1 MKMSRVLGLLAT
13 AILLATVG
21 VNRLHATPQKL
32 PPGKGKFFVVL
43 WEPGTPIPGAA
54 APGRTKKVDEPDFA
68 GLGGEVLSKNGTR
81 RVVILPLGVV
91 KQLRKHE
98 AVMYVQRIWNG
109 ESEHEWAVPE
119 DSSGFRVETNSDE
132 DLQWGP
138 RSYTYDGSG
147 NITAAGTDQ
156 YRYDSAGRLIQSTVH
171 TRANGS
177 DVSVTETFSY
187 DAFGNL
193 TGKQTGSASAV
204 EIPVDPSS
212 NRLNGVEYDVA
223 GNAVTASRG
232 TYWGTRVYKYDAL
245 NSMTTVRQGSYE
257 RRMIYDV
264 SDERIGTI
272 IDDNLSR
279 WSIRDLEGRVLREYQ
294 QDSYVSP
301 GIMSWL
307 WAQDYVY
314 GENALVG
321 GESQKFEYTATSGKF
336 TFGGVRH
343 YHLDHLGSVRM
354 ATDDEGRS
362 VSEHDYAPFG
372 MTLSKTYQEET
383 YPGRHIDAM
392 RFAGHQR
399 DFLGWMNVDNSEYL
413 DYMHARYYDPNL
425 GRFLSVDQGA
435 PNLRRPQSWN
445 RYSYAHNN
453 PIKYVDPDGNIPVE
467 TVIDV
472 ASLGASV
479 YSMATAPSWAN
490 LGYLAWDAA
499 SVALPYVP
507 GSWVA
512 KVGKYGHRGLQAM
525 GVVGKLDA
533 LESAVNNSLVRE
545 GVALL
550 GQGDDSV
557 KQVLGLSRADSAA
570 DFLGVTKGGT
580 FKIVEAKG
588 SNVGDAVGQIAATAA
603 ALKGKVGGGVSF
615 TAEIALK
622 KGQQITGDYRV
633 VGNHL
638 QRFNSGSNKWE
649 RVLVDGNQ
657 VTVRYY

>member
-399 DFLGWMNVDNSEYL
+399 DFLGWTNVDNSEYL

-425 GRFLSVDQGA
+425 GRFLSVDPKYDEDVQF
-435 PNLRRPQSWN
+435 RPQKWN
-445 RYSYAHNN
+445 RYSYAVNN
-453 PIKYVDPDGNIPVE
+453 PIRYVDPDG
-467 TVIDV
+467 
-472 ASLGASV
+472 
-479 YSMATAPSWAN
+479 
-490 LGYLAWDAA
+490 
-499 SVALPYVP
+499 
-507 GSWVA
+507 
-512 KVGKYGHRGLQAM
+512 RGIY
-525 GVVGKLDA
+525 DFI
-533 LESAVNNSLVRE
+533 E
-545 GVALL
+545 GVANGWTSSNLGNKNRVAPRNLDYKRGQMVGDAIAAIQGAYETAIGGGMVAGGGGGELL
-550 GQGDDSV
+550 TAGAATPVAVPVAAGGV
-557 KQVLGLSRADSAA
+557 VLVVHGVATTGTALNNLASANRGSSSGSASEPEVDVSKLKRLSDN
-570 DFLGVTKGGT
+570 DIKKLGGEELTRELKAYTGKSKANLYLDRETGRVYSITKGGEPQWVHT
-580 FKIVEAKG
+580 I
-588 SNVGDAVGQIAATAA
+588 
-603 ALKGKVGGGVSF
+603 
-615 TAEIALK
+615 
-622 KGQQITGDYRV
+622 
-633 VGNHL
+633 
-638 QRFNSGSNKWE
+638 E
-649 RVLVDGNQ
+649 R
-657 VTVRYY
+657 